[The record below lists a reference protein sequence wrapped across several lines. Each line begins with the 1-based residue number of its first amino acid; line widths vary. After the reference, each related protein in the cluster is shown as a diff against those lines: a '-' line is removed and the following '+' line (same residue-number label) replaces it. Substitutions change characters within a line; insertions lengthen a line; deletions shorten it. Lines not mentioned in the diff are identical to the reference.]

1 MTKWDN
7 WFYAVFL
14 LDPSHYQP
22 KEPGIGPGLGEHIGS
37 VSLRHQALGPELPPP
52 RTFEGAEEVGTGK
65 PLGADEFQ
73 KREEGLQDLEL
84 NLRVLGYALF
94 EKFHGKGYVTEAIRG
109 LIAGYEGAIEEWK
122 ACEGKLRDGKEVV
135 FYVEAGV
142 DQDNPGSQK
151 VLRKLGFRTV
161 GLKIEKEK
169 TWLNGGWRGPGWWI
183 TGLYL

>member
-1 MTKWDN
+1 MHKLPLFSWLVLAS
-7 WFYAVFL
+7 AVANAQG
-14 LDPSHYQP
+14 S
-22 KEPGIGPGLGEHIGS
+22 GL
-37 VSLRHQALGPELPPP
+37 AL
-52 RTFEGAEEVGTGK
+52 EEVVVT
-65 PLGADEFQ
+65 AQ

-142 DQDNPGSQK
+142 DQDNRGSQK